1 MQDLINQRTELIK
14 QLNTAV
20 NFYQNTGHQLAKS
33 EMEYRI
39 ASRQEI
45 LRLHVSDGVAWTS
58 CESLAKGDDK
68 VAKLRFTRDIRKSDY
83 ECGYEK
89 ILQIKTEIRI
99 LEGQIEAERNGK

>member
-20 NFYQNTGHQLAKS
+20 NFYQNTGHQLAKA
-33 EMEYRI
+33 EMDYRI
-39 ASRQEI
+39 ANRQEI
-45 LRLHVSDGVAWTS
+45 LRLHVQDGVAWTS
-58 CESLAKGDDK
+58 CESLSKGDEN
-68 VAKLRFTRDIRKSDY
+68 VAKLRLTRDIRKSDY

>member
-1 MQDLINQRTELIK
+1 MQDLINQRDDARR

-20 NFYQNTGHQLAKS
+20 NFYQNTGHQLAKA

-39 ASRQEI
+39 ALRQEV
-45 LRLHVSDGVAWTS
+45 LRLHVQDGVAWTS
-58 CESLAKGDDK
+58 CDGLAKGEET

-83 ECGYEK
+83 DCGYEK

-99 LEGQIEAERNGK
+99 IEGQIEAERNGK